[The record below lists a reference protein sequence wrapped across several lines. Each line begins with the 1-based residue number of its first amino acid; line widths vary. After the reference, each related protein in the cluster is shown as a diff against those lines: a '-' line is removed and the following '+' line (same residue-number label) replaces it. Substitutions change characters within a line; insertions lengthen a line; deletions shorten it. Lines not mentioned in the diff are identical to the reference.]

1 MRASH
6 LGCIAALAVMS
17 MPTGVAKASCQL
29 QQLGTLPVDMQ
40 GLRPLVSTRINGV
53 KARFMIDTGAFYSTI
68 WRDTAAQYRLPI
80 TSLPG
85 GPTFYISGVG
95 GNERA
100 WVGTVKSFQFLEAP
114 IPKVQFIVIDQTL
127 ANDYVGVLGE
137 NLLEASDTEYDL
149 ANGTMR
155 FFKPVGCERQPL
167 AYWAT
172 SVPYSFVDLE
182 SIYDARFHL
191 RATATINGRRVS
203 VSFDTGASNSIVSPE
218 AAERAGITPNSPGV
232 TLLGLTGGI
241 GPSSTQVWSAPVDTF
256 QLGGE
261 KVQHTHLLIG
271 NLAPERRP
279 GEFDDSPDMLLGD
292 DFFLSHRVYVAYS
305 QKKLYFTYNG
315 GPLFNLNLP
324 QVANGA
330 AKPPPSSAPAQPGSN
345 TPTDADG
352 FRRRGMAY
360 ASMHEFDLALADLT
374 RACALAPGD
383 ADVHYQRGLIY
394 AEDGQS
400 KPALQDFSTAITL
413 QPDDIDAH
421 LARARMLQRHA
432 DSDPPNAAVELKSDL
447 DAVSKL
453 AAPTSNLRL
462 ALGQLYAKAGDYP
475 AALDQVNQWLSS
487 RPLRNEQAEGL
498 AARCS
503 LRAAANRDLREAL
516 TDCNDALNVR
526 QYAPERTGTLIR
538 DSQVAENPE
547 ILDSRGLVYMR
558 LGSLNDAIHDYD
570 SALRINPK
578 MATSLY
584 GRGLAE
590 LRLGEKAQGQNDLAA
605 AEKLD
610 KGIVQAFAK
619 MGLTP

>member
-1 MRASH
+1 MRMRQ
-6 LGCIAALAVMS
+6 LGYLAAFSLWTAVA
-17 MPTGVAKASCQL
+17 GANCQL
-29 QQLGTLPVDMQ
+29 QQIGALPVDMQ

-68 WRDTAAQYRLPI
+68 WRDTAAQYQLPI

-85 GPTFYISGVG
+85 GPTFYIIGAG

-127 ANDYVGVLGE
+127 ANDYVGILGE

-149 ANGTMR
+149 ANGAMR
-155 FFKPVGCERQPL
+155 FFKPVGCDRQPL

-172 SVPYSFVDLE
+172 STPYSSVDLE

-203 VSFDTGASNSIVSPE
+203 VWFDTGASNSIVSLE
-218 AAERAGITPNSPGV
+218 AAERAGIRPNSPGV
-232 TLLGLTGGI
+232 TFLGVSGGGI
-241 GPSSTQVWSAPVDTF
+241 GPSSAKVWSAPVDTF

-271 NLAPERRP
+271 NFEPERRA
-279 GEFDDSPDMLLGD
+279 GEVGDAMPDMLLGD

-330 AKPPPSSAPAQPGSN
+330 AKPPPSSAPAQPGPN

-374 RACALAPGD
+374 RACGLTPGD

-400 KPALQDFSTAITL
+400 KPALQDFSSAITL

-421 LARARMLQRHA
+421 LARARLLQRHP
-432 DSDPPNAAVELKSDL
+432 DSDPTNAAVELKSDL
-447 DAVSKL
+447 DAVGKL
-453 AAPTSNLRL
+453 VAPTSNLRL
-462 ALGQLYAKAGDYP
+462 ALGQLYAGAGDYP
-475 AALDQVNQWLSS
+475 TAIDQVNQWLSS
-487 RPLRNEQAEGL
+487 RPLRNEQAAGL

-526 QYAPERTGTLIR
+526 QYAPEQIGTLIT

-547 ILDSRGLVYMR
+547 ILDSRGLVYLR

-590 LRLGEKAQGQNDLAA
+590 LRLGEKAQGQTDLAE

-610 KGIVQAFAK
+610 SGVAK
-619 MGLTP
+619 HFSDMGLVP